1 MLGLLQLCGFG
12 LQQYIEISLHCFV
25 SYGRRRCSRSRAIDP
40 HDVAATCLFLA
51 ENRAVNGVTLAVDN
65 GQHLVPMERD
75 VMFAVNTLNTQAT
88 HG

>member
-1 MLGLLQLCGFG
+1 MYKRQSTPGGPQADDNFARASRMNLL
-12 LQQYIEISLHCFV
+12 
-25 SYGRRRCSRSRAIDP
+25 RRALDP
-40 HDVAATCLFLA
+40 HDVAATYRFLA